1 MNEFWSTITALGTA
15 IVTVAIVAVIVSK
28 NANTSSVIQAG
39 GSAFGN
45 ALNVAVSPVTGNNTQ
60 GSLAYPGSSGG
71 SALSSLTDLS
81 EFPDFG

>member
-28 NANTSSVIQAG
+28 NAQTSNVIQAA

-45 ALNVAVSPVTGNNTQ
+45 SLNVAVSPVTGNNTQ
-60 GSLAYPGSSGG
+60 GTLAYPSSSG
-71 SALSSLTDLS
+71 SALSSLSDLS
-81 EFPDFG
+81 EMGEFG